1 MVRPSL
7 SAHNSAS
14 NFEVAPI
21 FLEKPITQLLDS
33 SLIIPPTPTSPRLPK
48 EDPLVFN
55 FLQPLLGFSH
65 LIFFI
70 TKLLVFFQ
78 SKAHQKKSLAW
89 RITWSAKFGL
99 GLQFWKINLFL
110 CCHIIQM
117 AKRKTMFQGGLLRQ
131 RHWSFL
137 AFTVTKNFTIK
148 LWKWEN
154 DMGLEALSYY
164 LHQGKRIKRSLR
176 LESWL
181 WACQI
186 WLIWFFFFFFFEKLF
201 QPMTSAS
208 DNSFYIIRTRHQSVF
223 GVCGDLISNL
233 LYNH

>member
-1 MVRPSL
+1 M
-7 SAHNSAS
+7 
-14 NFEVAPI
+14 
-21 FLEKPITQLLDS
+21 
-33 SLIIPPTPTSPRLPK
+33 
-48 EDPLVFN
+48 FN

-89 RITWSAKFGL
+89 RITWSAEFGL

-164 LHQGKRIKRSLR
+164 LHQWKRIKRSSR

-208 DNSFYIIRTRHQSVF
+208 DNSFFIIRTRHQSVF